1 MFKLRVVQAKFG
13 DCLIVQYGVK
23 NSQKYILIDGGP
35 GGVYRNFLKPELEKI
50 TASGGE
56 LELVVLS
63 HIDGDHIVGL
73 INLTEELKEQQA
85 DDADPIIKI
94 HGLWMN
100 TFESSI
106 GKNNQLSQSVQT
118 LFSRVQN
125 VQSTMPQGELAF
137 LSIPQGNTLKRNAM
151 ILEIPINE
159 VVNSGLISYETM
171 PDSLKL
177 ENISITIIGP
187 NEKNLKKLEDEWR
200 KWIQKNEAKMML
212 SNPEVL
218 ANADQSVP
226 NLSSI
231 MFMMESGGKRILFTG
246 DGRGDFI
253 LEGLEKQ
260 GFLDDE
266 GKVHIDVF
274 KAPHHG
280 SIRNAAEDFFHKV
293 TADTYVIS
301 ADGHHHN
308 PDRDTLQWIVE
319 SADRR
324 KQQIR
329 IICTNETDAIK
340 KLLKDFPPKKHHY
353 EIVYFDSGNDF
364 YDIVLD

>member
-13 DCLIVQYGVK
+13 DCLIVQYGTSK
-23 NSQKYILIDGGP
+23 SPKFMLIDGGP
-35 GGVYRNFLKPELEKI
+35 GGVYPNFLKPELEKI
-50 TASGGE
+50 AAAGGE

-85 DDADPIIKI
+85 DGSDSLIKI

-100 TFESSI
+100 SFESSI
-106 GKNNQLSQSVQT
+106 GKNNQLTQSIQT

-125 VQSTMPQGELAF
+125 IQSTMPQGELAV
-137 LSIPQGNTLKRNAM
+137 LSIPQGNTLRRNAM
-151 ILEIPINE
+151 LLEIPVNE
-159 VVNSGLISYETM
+159 IVNTEVISCDTL
-171 PDSLKL
+171 PDPLKL
-177 ENISITIIGP
+177 DNISITIIGP
-187 NEKNLKKLEDEWR
+187 NEKNIKKLEEEWK
-200 KWIQKNEAKMML
+200 KWIQKNEAKIML
-212 SNPEVL
+212 SDPEVL

-231 MFMMESGGKRILFTG
+231 MFMMESKGKRILFTG

-260 GFLDDE
+260 GFLDEE

-280 SIRNAAEDFFHKV
+280 SIRNAAEEFFHRV
-293 TADTYVIS
+293 TADIYVIS
-301 ADGHHHN
+301 ANGHHHN
-308 PDRDTLQWIVE
+308 PDGDTLQWIVE

-324 KQQIR
+324 EEKVTIL
-329 IICTNETDAIK
+329 CTNETDATK
-340 KLLKDFPPKKHHY
+340 KLLLDFPPMDHHY
-353 EIVYFDSGNDF
+353 ELVYFETGNNF
-364 YDIVLD
+364 YDIELV